1 MVGRITETILSI
13 YARFLFV
20 QGVWCTKS
28 LLCMSLS
35 EAAWFSSHPGVNPV
49 VFLSNLAHPWL
60 PLLEVSCLSCHS
72 AGPHARKQNARA
84 PTGEL
89 PALIC
94 LAKWILTGSTAF
106 DLPGIQ
112 LSVWAGISI
121 PSHSSAL
128 KGFGFLRLSRHSS
141 GCALQTRARAFL
153 ISPSRLPPKIIGT
166 RVSHLGPLLGRTN

>member
-20 QGVWCTKS
+20 QGVWCTKG

-49 VFLSNLAHPWL
+49 IFLSNLAHPWL

-84 PTGEL
+84 PTGNSQL
-89 PALIC
+89 
-94 LAKWILTGSTAF
+94 
-106 DLPGIQ
+106 
-112 LSVWAGISI
+112 LSVSPSGFSPGQLPLIYLGSSCLSGLASQS

-141 GCALQTRARAFL
+141 GCALQTRVRAFL
-153 ISPSRLPPKIIGT
+153 ISPPKIIGT